1 MDAED
6 ITKDETAGSVVFY
19 TQDLL
24 ERAEIEK
31 AASKP
36 NEYYN
41 GKLVWKNVY
50 GAPLGQSGSK
60 HKTAMN
66 ENPEF
71 ASTWKGRILF
81 QCIAEKTDKPVCKTV
96 DIDQKDWSDQ
106 EKADL
111 EEALRMKDYAIIA

>member
-50 GAPLGQSGSK
+50 GAPLG
-60 HKTAMN
+60 
-66 ENPEF
+66 
-71 ASTWKGRILF
+71 
-81 QCIAEKTDKPVCKTV
+81 
-96 DIDQKDWSDQ
+96 
-106 EKADL
+106 
-111 EEALRMKDYAIIA
+111 